1 MTATAVGPG
10 ATGATLFDT
19 SDPNIA
25 PRRPGYILRPMQ
37 STDELQAAAD
47 AAVLRSGGRGAL
59 GPIEK
64 GAKILVVTSE
74 DQDDEIFEVLERAMR
89 DTAGAASVR
98 KLLWSELG
106 VPTGSFSA
114 ADGWRELSEEHVETV
129 IEAGERVE
137 QDALIRFLEKEPDFT
152 AIYGGDAGEGHFKVA
167 LGEVFKANWMYRK
180 REDLFA
186 RYTNFPAQLQR
197 LLERRLIAMFGRAE
211 AVRIT
216 DPEGTDISWEVTP
229 EEADLW
235 MRGSWIPWHI
245 IGTTIEAVRFAQ
257 VRPGFGGTR
266 EGSLP
271 KFAPIAARHYPTIN
285 GVVAG
290 TANHTGFFPRVEV
303 HIEGGRVVDVKG
315 DSEYA
320 RRFRDIVQRYKD
332 VQYPSYPGPGYGW
345 INDATIGSNAK
356 TFRAME
362 TLWETAVPWYGSGNE
377 RYRAGVVHFGFGAEH
392 DDPEFIKFGR
402 ENQVPVKHIA
412 HVHAYFP
419 TYEIKDRDTG
429 EWFKVI
435 DRGRLTVLDDPVV
448 RRVASL
454 IADPDVLLAY
464 DWIPAIPGINHP
476 GNYERDYAPDPVP
489 WIRRDVEGEF
499 ANAIP

>member
-1 MTATAVGPG
+1 MAATAIRVEEGRRAGP
-10 ATGATLFDT
+10 LLDT
-19 SDPNIA
+19 SNPNIA

-37 STDELQAAAD
+37 SADELQAAAD

-74 DQDDEIFEVLERAMR
+74 DQDDEVFEVLERAMR

-114 ADGWRELSEEHVETV
+114 ADGWRELSEQHVETV

-137 QDALIRFLEKEPDFT
+137 QDALLKFLAREPDYT
-152 AIYGGDAGEGHFKVA
+152 AIYAGDAGEGHFKVA

-180 REDLFA
+180 REDIFA

-197 LLERRLIAMFGRAE
+197 LLERRLISMFGRAA

-229 EEADLW
+229 DEADLW

-257 VRPGFGGTR
+257 VRPNFGGTR
-266 EGSLP
+266 EGSLS

-290 TANHTGFFPRVEV
+290 TANHTGFFPRIEV
-303 HIEGGRVVDVKG
+303 HVEGGKVVGVKG
-315 DSEYA
+315 DGEYA
-320 RRFRDIVQRYKD
+320 RRFRDIV
-332 VQYPSYPGPGYGW
+332 
-345 INDATIGSNAK
+345 
-356 TFRAME
+356 
-362 TLWETAVPWYGSGNE
+362 
-377 RYRAGVVHFGFGAEH
+377 
-392 DDPEFIKFGR
+392 
-402 ENQVPVKHIA
+402 
-412 HVHAYFP
+412 
-419 TYEIKDRDTG
+419 DR
-429 EWFKVI
+429 
-435 DRGRLTVLDDPVV
+435 
-448 RRVASL
+448 
-454 IADPDVLLAY
+454 
-464 DWIPAIPGINHP
+464 
-476 GNYERDYAPDPVP
+476 
-489 WIRRDVEGEF
+489 
-499 ANAIP
+499 